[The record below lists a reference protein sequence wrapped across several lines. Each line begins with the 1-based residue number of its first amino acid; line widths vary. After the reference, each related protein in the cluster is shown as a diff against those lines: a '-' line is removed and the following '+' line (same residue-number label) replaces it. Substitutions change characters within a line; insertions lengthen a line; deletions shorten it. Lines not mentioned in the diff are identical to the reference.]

1 MSTFVAVGNSKKS
14 FRRLLDIVVQ
24 NISVLPQPVFV
35 QNGYTEF
42 SHRGI
47 RHSDFLSKSEFD
59 RKVEDAKV
67 VITHGGAGALITCLI
82 AGKKPIVL
90 PRMQEFDEHIDGHQ
104 CELVDILYKE
114 NRIYVLTETNLSSL
128 VNRVSSER
136 EALLKA
142 QSCRE
147 NQRRSIGVLK
157 SLFEELDT

>member
-67 VITHGGAGALITCLI
+67 VITHGGGWSPNNLLDSREEANCSSQNAG
-82 AGKKPIVL
+82 V
-90 PRMQEFDEHIDGHQ
+90 
-104 CELVDILYKE
+104 
-114 NRIYVLTETNLSSL
+114 
-128 VNRVSSER
+128 
-136 EALLKA
+136 
-142 QSCRE
+142 
-147 NQRRSIGVLK
+147 
-157 SLFEELDT
+157 